1 MAFGV
6 NFGMHPQATA
16 RYSGDTFQLDAGDRD
31 AEVPLTR
38 SSAERDIMEAAEKTL
53 LEITLKA
60 IP

>member
-6 NFGMHPQATA
+6 NFGMHPQSTA
-16 RYSGDTFQLDAGDRD
+16 RYSGDTFQFDPGDRV
-31 AEVPLTR
+31 AEVPRR
-38 SSAERDIMEAAEKTL
+38 SSGIFADAAEKTL